1 MKIFSGERRRW
12 LASFMAAAFAHLAIT
27 LYLAGHAVDV
37 EPAGL
42 PLEFE
47 IGIELANHA
56 PAEASHETPSRP
68 KIVKAVAS
76 AEKQAV
82 KKDQAIERPVVAEP
96 ARTEPHAADEP
107 VEKPL
112 QEARSLSAREAEP
125 IPEAFEAQPKAAA
138 SAAEASVEVREEVRG
153 EENDPGPRPRA
164 AASRRGIERFEA
176 KLLAHLEKNKRYP
189 RDARLRRQE
198 GVVYLRFVMNRRGDV
213 VSLDIERSSGIS
225 SLDHESMALLRRS
238 EPLPALP
245 MEVASEQLELVV
257 PIFFSLR

>member
-47 IGIELANHA
+47 IGIGFANA

-68 KIVKAVAS
+68 KIEKAVAS

-82 KKDQAIERPVVAEP
+82 KKDQAIERPVLAEP
-96 ARTEPHAADEP
+96 ARTEPDAAEEP

-112 QEARSLSAREAEP
+112 QEAASLSAREAEP
-125 IPEAFEAQPKAAA
+125 TPEAFEAQPKAAA
-138 SAAEASVEVREEVRG
+138 SASEASVETREGGRED
-153 EENDPGPRPRA
+153 EHEPGPPPQA
-164 AASRRGIERFEA
+164 AATRLGIERFETR
-176 KLLAHLEKNKRYP
+176 LLAHLERNKRYP

-245 MEVASEQLELVV
+245 MEIASEQLELVV